1 MSTAVVVT
9 TVVSVVELVLA
20 TLVFV
25 TIADPNRSAA
35 NMEKIPVAWRLLLLI
50 LWSLITGLAIQL
62 GAVEAHLR

>member
-1 MSTAVVVT
+1 MSTAAIVA

-20 TLVFV
+20 AAVFV

-35 NMEKIPVAWRLLLLI
+35 NLEKVPVVWRLTLLY
-50 LWSLITGLAIQL
+50 LWSLVTGLAIQL